1 MVENMYLCICRT
13 STTHLSLWLDSNAK
27 KLCHHISWSRFF
39 FFYQPSALN
48 GPGTLSTKTNKNSNL
63 TCHFCTLTVCKI
75 VWDSHLPGP
84 AGREKWNGSN
94 RTLVTE
100 TTTVTGK
107 PLKITSCNSTR
118 LTPRGCWPIEGWG
131 VEGTI
136 IAFLIRLSRGG
147 AAPRPTLDCPFWNLQ
162 GLFLNKGLVIIPL
175 V

>member
-1 MVENMYLCICRT
+1 MVQNIYHYTCRT

-27 KLCHHISWSRFF
+27 KLCHHISWSRFKKM
-39 FFYQPSALN
+39 FYQPSSLN
-48 GPGTLSTKTNKNSNL
+48 SPVTLSTKTNRNSNL
-63 TCHFCTLTVCKI
+63 TCHFCTWKVCKI

-118 LTPRGCWPIEGWG
+118 LTPRGCRPIEGWG
-131 VEGTI
+131 GTI
-136 IAFLIRLSRGG
+136 IAFLIRLSSR
-147 AAPRPTLDCPFWNLQ
+147 AAPRTTLDCPFWNLQ
-162 GLFLNKGLVIIPL
+162 GLFLNKCLV
-175 V
+175 